1 MKSHD
6 PPPAGADFA
15 REVPALIFKIGQYP
29 VFAGSLGA
37 MRTLGRV
44 GVPVYAIT
52 EPGLTPAGASR

>member
-1 MKSHD
+1 
-6 PPPAGADFA
+6 
-15 REVPALIFKIGQYP
+15 VPALIFKIGQYP